1 MFLADLDGFILD
13 FCNSLKISTDY
24 EYNFECGLLKSK
36 QILQEVKSV
45 TFKDILQYR
54 NSFNTNK
61 VKVMLQI
68 VRYWIFHHYW
78 MFSLHTPM
86 DGQGV
91 LLGQYHPPPLC
102 SPLPNTQ
109 KNIYVYESYES
120 TLCPQRWLEFKM
132 MQITRGVFRGVGV
145 CSHPPPIFPPSV

>member
-1 MFLADLDGFILD
+1 MTDVLADFDGLYLD

-24 EYNFECGLLKSK
+24 EYNFECGPLKSK

-78 MFSLHTPM
+78 MFSLHTPR

-91 LLGQYHPPPLC
+91 LLGQYPPPSVFAPAQHLEKYI
-102 SPLPNTQ
+102 N
-109 KNIYVYESYES
+109 ESYES
-120 TLCPQRWLEFKM
+120 TLCP
-132 MQITRGVFRGVGV
+132 
-145 CSHPPPIFPPSV
+145 